1 MQQLVIQGTD
11 IETIAATFMV
21 TPAVV
26 RQRLRLASVSPRLQ
40 EVYAEDGMS
49 LEQLMAFSV
58 SEDHERQE
66 QVWEM
71 LQSGYNQQPYMIR
84 SKLTEQSVRA
94 TEKRSE
100 ERRVG
105 KECGST
111 CRSRGW
117 PYH

>member
-1 MQQLVIQGTD
+1 
-11 IETIAATFMV
+11 
-21 TPAVV
+21 
-26 RQRLRLASVSPRLQ
+26 
-40 EVYAEDGMS
+40 MS

-94 TEKRSE
+94 TDKRVRFVGLDAYVAAGGYVLRDLFEDDSGGWLQDRSE
-100 ERRVG
+100 EHTSELQSLMRISYAVFRL
-105 KECGST
+105 K
-111 CRSRGW
+111 
-117 PYH
+117 

>member
-1 MQQLVIQGTD
+1 
-11 IETIAATFMV
+11 MV

-94 TEKRSE
+94 TDKRV
-100 ERRVG
+100 RFVG
-105 KECGST
+105 LDAYVAAGGYVLRDLFEDEDRKST
-111 CRSRGW
+111 RLNSS
-117 PYH
+117 H